1 MKHQA
6 KLPEFGT
13 TIFTVIS
20 RYAQERGAINLA
32 QGFPDFDCSPAL
44 VELARHYL
52 TKGLNQYAPMPGVP
66 VLRQAIAQKIKKNYD
81 RAVDFNHEITITVG
95 ATEAISSTVTT
106 FIFPGDEVLIFEP
119 AYDSYRPDILMN
131 GGVPVAIS
139 LRSPDYQVDWNQV
152 ERAITNRTKMI
163 MINNPHNPTGQ
174 VWAEQDMLQL
184 QALAEKYDLLVLAD
198 EAYEHLVFKGRE
210 HQSVLR
216 YPQLFKRSLVAF
228 SFGKTYHITGWRVGY
243 IVAPPELTQAFRK
256 VHQFNVFS
264 INTAVQHALADFMQ
278 DDTETSQLAE
288 FFYAKYQLLLSY
300 LSRSRFAAIPS
311 FGTYFLL
318 ADYSSI
324 SSLPDEAF
332 VYHLIDNYGLATIP
346 LSAFYAQGS
355 PDPLIRFCFGKKDE
369 SIHAAGRV
377 IEKL

>member
-139 LRSPDYQVDWNQV
+139 LRSPDYQVD
-152 ERAITNRTKMI
+152 
-163 MINNPHNPTGQ
+163 
-174 VWAEQDMLQL
+174 
-184 QALAEKYDLLVLAD
+184 
-198 EAYEHLVFKGRE
+198 
-210 HQSVLR
+210 
-216 YPQLFKRSLVAF
+216 
-228 SFGKTYHITGWRVGY
+228 
-243 IVAPPELTQAFRK
+243 
-256 VHQFNVFS
+256 
-264 INTAVQHALADFMQ
+264 
-278 DDTETSQLAE
+278 
-288 FFYAKYQLLLSY
+288 
-300 LSRSRFAAIPS
+300 
-311 FGTYFLL
+311 
-318 ADYSSI
+318 
-324 SSLPDEAF
+324 
-332 VYHLIDNYGLATIP
+332 
-346 LSAFYAQGS
+346 
-355 PDPLIRFCFGKKDE
+355 
-369 SIHAAGRV
+369 
-377 IEKL
+377 